1 MKNLY
6 MIGGTMGVGK
16 TTVSQILK
24 NKLQNVVFLDGD
36 WCWNSNPFIVNDET
50 RSIVMENI
58 IFLLNQFIKST
69 AYDNIIFCWVM
80 HKQEIMDSILSKIDI
95 KKCNVINISLVC
107 SEKTLR
113 ERLEKDINLGIR
125 NNDILENSIERIPM
139 YEKLNTIK
147 INTDNKSIEEIVKE
161 IICL

>member
-1 MKNLY
+1 M
-6 MIGGTMGVGK
+6 
-16 TTVSQILK
+16 
-24 NKLQNVVFLDGD
+24 FLDGD

-58 IFLLNQFIKST
+58 IFLLNQFIKSKS
-69 AYDNIIFCWVM
+69 YDNIIFCWVM

-95 KKCNVINISLVC
+95 KKCNVINISLIC